1 MPIFFEMW
9 SSLEVVFEVWSSLE
23 VVLEVV
29 VVCGVSSGRTV
40 FDEAGEKGGSSDG
53 LSELAMVVRGA
64 CRRALVSAGSLA
76 GGLRDGTLNFII
88 SPWGN
93 SAVSVA
99 SSAAACSRAMV
110 VSASSSAA
118 SAARSSV
125 TRVDSS
131 SGRAVFDEAGEN
143 GGSSDGLSELAM
155 VRGVCRRAL
164 VSAGSLAGG
173 PRDLVSWR
181 CWRTIDC

>member
-1 MPIFFEMW
+1 LFGDAFERW
-9 SSLEVVFEVWSSLE
+9 YS
-23 VVLEVV
+23 VLDVAF
-29 VVCGVSSGRTV
+29 GIS
-40 FDEAGEKGGSSDG
+40 A
-53 LSELAMVVRGA
+53 
-64 CRRALVSAGSLA
+64 VSANAAAAALA
-76 GGLRDGTLNFII
+76 ARASSAAATWATLMRQGVGGLRKWRGVKSPAVTVVVAGIGTLNFTV

-143 GGSSDGLSELAM
+143 GGSSDGWSELAM
-155 VRGVCRRAL
+155 VVRGACRRAL

-173 PRDLVSWR
+173 PRDLVSLR
-181 CWRTIDC
+181 FWRTIDW